1 MTEVDEQIARA
12 RATMARISEEYRGPV
27 AEKLGTAYRA
37 HGKRLK
43 RKAVSVGTRFAII
56 CAVNAIILIAAAV
69 TGMVVPL
76 GLFGGLAVL
85 LLMAAVTIAI
95 AIAPAARAPSEKVL
109 REVDIKALP
118 AKTER
123 WLEAQRPMLPAP
135 ARGLVDQIG
144 VRLETLSPQLGR
156 LAGREEEAYEVRRL
170 IGEQLPAFVT
180 DYARVPEPLRRVER
194 NGRTPDAELV
204 AGLRLIEQEIA
215 DMTARLAQSDL
226 DSLSTRGRYL
236 EIKYRDDG
244 ADRP

>member
-1 MTEVDEQIARA
+1 MTEVDQQIERA
-12 RATMARISEEYRGPV
+12 RAVMARISEDYRGQV
-27 AEKLGTAYRA
+27 STAYRA

-43 RKAVSVGTRFAII
+43 RKAVGVGTRLAFIF
-56 CAVNAIILIAAAV
+56 AVNAIILIAAGV
-69 TGMVVPL
+69 LGVMLPTGI

-95 AIAPAARAPSEKVL
+95 AIAPAARAPSAKTL

-123 WLEAQRPMLPAP
+123 WLEAQRPALPAP

-156 LAGREEEAYEVRRL
+156 LQGREEEAYEVRRL
-170 IGEQLPAFVT
+170 IGEQLPAFVN

-204 AGLRLIEQEIA
+204 AGLQLIEQEIA
-215 DMTARLAQSDL
+215 DMTARLAQNDL

-236 EIKYRDDG
+236 EIKYRDETG
-244 ADRP
+244 G

>member
-1 MTEVDEQIARA
+1 MTEVDQQIERA
-12 RATMARISEEYRGPV
+12 RAAMARISEDYRGK
-27 AEKLGTAYRA
+27 AGAQLGAQYRA

-43 RKAVSVGTRFAII
+43 RKAVGVGTRLAFI
-56 CAVNAIILIAAAV
+56 CAVNAIILIAAGV
-69 TGMVVPL
+69 LGMVLPL

-95 AIAPAARAPSEKVL
+95 AIAPAARAPSAKVL

-118 AKTER
+118 GKTER
-123 WLEAQRPMLPAP
+123 WLEAQRPALPAP

-156 LAGREEEAYEVRRL
+156 LEGREEEAYEVRRL
-170 IGEQLPAFVT
+170 IGEQLPAFVN

-194 NGRTPDAELV
+194 NGKTPDAELV
-204 AGLRLIEQEIA
+204 AGLKLIEQEIA
-215 DMTARLAQSDL
+215 DMTARLAQNDL

-236 EIKYRDDG
+236 EIKYRDEAG
-244 ADRP
+244 Q